1 MHYDSKHN
9 TKKRTSNVDLFD
21 RETPI
26 QLPPVAQVSLPV
38 PVALAGHDP
47 LRTMRHEW
55 WKK

>member
-9 TKKRTSNVDLFD
+9 TKKRKPDVDLID
-21 RETPI
+21 RDTRI

-38 PVALAGHDP
+38 PVALAGRDP
-47 LRTMRHEW
+47 LRTMRYDW

>member
-55 WKK
+55 WTK